1 MFLALVKLAC
11 GDFNGALMIQRE
23 IEQTVERDNLSAMR
37 SAVIAFRVQ
46 LELIRGN
53 SEIASHWIQEVA
65 DNPLSFPSDF
75 ERLTL
80 VRAYLVVGKYAE
92 ARRELEPLP
101 REAVQRS
108 RSMIENLILLA
119 LTLQG
124 QNEVKQARAT
134 LRRALALAEP
144 EGYVATFV
152 IEGQP
157 MAALLTQVY
166 DEQNKE
172 GSEGARRISPGYIR
186 KLLAVI
192 RGETLSLSKDR
203 AHQAKVQ
210 ALGELIESLS
220 EREQEVLQRLAAG
233 MSNQA
238 IADEFTVSVGAIKTH
253 LNHIYGKLNVHSR
266 TLAVA
271 RARALHLLV

>member
-1 MFLALVKLAC
+1 MPS
-11 GDFNGALMIQRE
+11 E
-23 IEQTVERDNLSAMR
+23 LSAC
-37 SAVIAFRVQ
+37 S
-46 LELIRGN
+46 LSSLGGK

-65 DNPLSFPSDF
+65 DHPLSFPSDF

-101 REAVQRS
+101 REAAQRS
-108 RSMIENLILLA
+108 RSMIEYLILLA
-119 LTLQG
+119 LALQG
-124 QNEVKQARAT
+124 QNEAQQARAT
-134 LRRALALAEP
+134 LTQALALAEP

-166 DEQNKE
+166 DEQKKE
-172 GSEGARRISPGYIR
+172 WPEGTRRVSPAYMC

-192 RGETLSLSKDR
+192 KAETLSPLEDPD
-203 AHQAKVQ
+203 HQGTMQ
-210 ALGELIESLS
+210 SPGEPVEALS
-220 EREQEVLQRLAAG
+220 EREREVLQRLAAG
-233 MSNQA
+233 MSNRA
-238 IADEFTVSVGAIKTH
+238 IAREFIVSVGTIKTH
-253 LNHIYGKLNVHSR
+253 LNNIYGKLNVHSR
-266 TLAVA
+266 TQAVA